1 MKWLLALTFLAGTAY
16 SQQYGVWPPPS
27 GGGGSSPWVASGGA
41 VTLVSTGQFYNK
53 TFTASGNI
61 DWNNGNTQLVQ
72 LTTGQTY
79 APTFSN
85 PQDGAK
91 YTLLL
96 AQPVTGM
103 PATITLPTAVHFNA
117 SPVFSASVNLTD
129 IVTLV
134 YSATSGHYYAD
145 YSTGYAP

>member
-1 MKWLLALTFLAGTAY
+1 MRLILFIWLLALTTYSWGSVEVPAAGPWVV
-16 SQQYGVWPPPS
+16 S
-27 GGGGSSPWVASGGA
+27 GSS
-41 VTLVSTGQFYNK
+41 VTLTIPGQFYNK
-53 TFTASGNI
+53 IFIASGNI

-85 PQDGAK
+85 PKDGAK

-96 AQPVTGM
+96 AQPVTGSV
-103 PATITLPTAVHFNA
+103 ATITLPTSVHFTTA
-117 SPVFSASVNLTD
+117 PTFSASVNLTD

-134 YSATSGHYYAD
+134 YSASSTHYYGG
-145 YSTGYAP
+145 YSIGYAP